1 MGKSN
6 PRIIFGVHGASPY
19 NRASGEFYGELSV
32 LGGSSVTLTGEL
44 QKLNGG
50 SLKYPWAVEDG
61 LITAELSLKIKEYA
75 DFLFELFLG
84 KAPTV
89 AGVDAAGSVSVPE
102 DKTGVSMMDPV
113 TGIGSVIVIPSTG
126 APNLKFGKYVLK
138 AASATTV
145 DVYASSSIDF
155 AHGTQESFEND
166 LLLVHAAASVL
177 DTAGT
182 TDLATLGL
190 QIVGGSGTVALVVGD
205 TAVFEVKP
213 PSSKSM
219 EVVIG
224 GASDVFPEFGVM
236 LYAKKRGNN
245 EMFELD
251 VYRCKAVGMPF
262 GLEENAFSEGEI
274 KGEAFYDADKNGIMK
289 IRSISPS

>member
-19 NRASGEFYGELSV
+19 NQATGEFYGELSV

-75 DFLFELFLG
+75 SFLFELFLG
-84 KAPTV
+84 KKPTET
-89 AGVDAAGSVSVPE
+89 GVDAAGAVSTLVNKVGTLLE
-102 DKTGVSMMDPV
+102 ATTGVA
-113 TGIGSVIVIPSTG
+113 SVGVIPTTG
-126 APNLKFGKYVLK
+126 AANLKFGKYVLK

-155 AHGTQESFEND
+155 NHGTAESFEND
-166 LLLVHAAASVL
+166 LLLVHAGATVA
-177 DTAGT
+177 DTGGT
-182 TDLATLGL
+182 TDIASLGL
-190 QIVGGSGTVALVVGD
+190 QIAGGSGTVALTTGD

-213 PSSKSM
+213 PSTKSM

-236 LYAKKRGNN
+236 IYAKKRGNN

-262 GLEENAFSEGEI
+262 GLEENSFSEGEI
-274 KGEAFYDADKNGIMK
+274 KGEAFYDATKNGIMK

>member
-1 MGKSN
+1 MSKSN

-50 SLKYPWAVEDG
+50 SLKSPWAVEDG

-75 DFLFELFLG
+75 SFLFELFLG
-84 KAPTV
+84 KKPTDS
-89 AGVDAAGSVSVPE
+89 GVDATGTVSALVN
-102 DKTGVSMMDPV
+102 KTGTSVFDAA
-113 TGIGSVIVIPSTG
+113 TGVASVGVIPTTG
-126 APNLKFGKYVLK
+126 AANLKFTKYVLK
-138 AASATTV
+138 AVSATTV
-145 DVYASSSIDF
+145 DVFAASSVDF
-155 AHGTQESFEND
+155 AHGTAVVFDND
-166 LLLVHAAASVL
+166 LLRVATAVTVA
-177 DTAGT
+177 DTGGT
-182 TDLATLGL
+182 TDIAELGL
-190 QIVGGSGTVALVVGD
+190 QLTGGSGTVAMTVGN

-236 LYAKKRGNN
+236 IYAKKRGNN

-251 VYRCKAVGMPF
+251 VFRCKAVGMPF

-274 KGEAFYDADKNGIMK
+274 KGEAFYDAEKNGIMK